1 MSSIT
6 TVVTLSSEYVIKHAK
21 DPGEAT
27 ITVSEREAGHLQRKG
42 KEIFELTCD
51 HKERWILSKKV
62 DGRIAP
68 FSIMATLE
76 SSSATEEKKEQRSF
90 KIRNH
95 LFRYNG
101 NFYMIGMPEGKATR
115 EYITGA
121 KYIVRLVNFPF
132 SDLDSIDTET
142 ISRLR
147 RQRGVPVGKI
157 FGLGASGFHA
167 NIENELQKI
176 ALPLAASCYL
186 IYSTF

>member
-1 MSSIT
+1 
-6 TVVTLSSEYVIKHAK
+6 VVRLSSEYVIKHVK
-21 DPGEAT
+21 DPGEAI
-27 ITVSEREAGHLQRKG
+27 ITVSERVAGHLQRKG
-42 KEIFELTCD
+42 REVFELSCD
-51 HKERWILSKKV
+51 DKELWILSKKV

-76 SSSATEEKKEQRSF
+76 SSSANEEKKEQQSL

-115 EYITGA
+115 EFNTGA

-132 SDLDSIDTET
+132 SDIDSIDTD
-142 ISRLR
+142 IVSRLR

-167 NIENELQKI
+167 IIENELQEI

-186 IYSTF
+186 IYSSF

>member
-1 MSSIT
+1 M
-6 TVVTLSSEYVIKHAK
+6 VRLSSEYVIKHGK
-21 DPGEAT
+21 DPEKAT
-27 ITVSEREAGHLQRKG
+27 ITVSGREAGHLQRKG

-51 HKERWILSKKV
+51 DKERWVLSKKV

-76 SSSATEEKKEQRSF
+76 SSSAHEEKKEQQSL

-101 NFYMIGMPEGKATR
+101 NFYMIGMPEGKAIR
-115 EYITGA
+115 EFITGA
-121 KYIVRLVNFPF
+121 KYIIRLVNFPF

-142 ISRLR
+142 LGRLR

-157 FGLGASGFHA
+157 FGLGANGFHA
-167 NIENELQKI
+167 SIENELQKI
-176 ALPLAASCYL
+176 ALPLATSCYL